1 MICGIM
7 DLGKVG
13 GKRKRGGRGRGGH
26 SYRCDDGVTTMS
38 YDEILDAGR
47 SSLID
52 SVAADEVRREM
63 MLHGVI

>member
-1 MICGIM
+1 
-7 DLGKVG
+7 
-13 GKRKRGGRGRGGH
+13 
-26 SYRCDDGVTTMS
+26 MS